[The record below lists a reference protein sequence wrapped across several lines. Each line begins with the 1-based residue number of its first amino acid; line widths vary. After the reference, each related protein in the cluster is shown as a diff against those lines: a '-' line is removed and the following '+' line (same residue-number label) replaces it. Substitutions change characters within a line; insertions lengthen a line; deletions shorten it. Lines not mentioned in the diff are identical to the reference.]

1 MKNQG
6 ALFIGIMLIVAG
18 GVLLTLDYKYASV
31 ASSFLAVLVLLY
43 YNVKIKKMN
52 KQQ

>member
-6 ALFIGIMLIVAG
+6 TLYIGIMLIVAG
-18 GVLLTLDYKYASV
+18 GVLLTLGYKYASV
-31 ASSFLAVLVLLY
+31 ASSFLAVLILLY
-43 YNVKIKKMN
+43 YNIKIRKMN